1 MNVFSRMVF
10 RRIAV
15 LAVFALPACSA
26 GVSSTQVP
34 TASAGVSTTVSGTQR
49 TVQGSRALA
58 ASCAAVTAGD
68 GTCTNIELASSTIYG
83 PTTPAQQV
91 PGLHPADLQA
101 AYHLPSALAGS
112 GQTIAIVITNSD
124 PNAESDLAVY
134 RSTFGL
140 PPCSSASGCF
150 RVIASKDASVDVD
163 WAREASVDLDM
174 ASAVCPNCKLMLYQA
189 KDAKAGNL
197 ATAVSAAVA
206 AGATVVSNSYAV
218 AEVSSENNAMWAH
231 PGVPIVAAA
240 GDQGFGG
247 VKWPA
252 ASTNVIAV
260 GATTLV
266 RNSTTARGWTETAWS
281 GTGSGCSA
289 IAAKPAWQTDSGCTM
304 RMVADVAAVGD
315 PATPVAVY
323 DSYQD
328 NGWVEMGGTS
338 VATPIVAGAYA
349 LAGNA
354 AQLSL
359 NGASS
364 LYANPGAL
372 NAISAGSNGTCTPL
386 YLCTAGDGYSGPV
399 GVGSP
404 NGIAAF

>member
-1 MNVFSRMVF
+1 MFSRSTLQRFAVF
-10 RRIAV
+10 AI
-15 LAVFALPACSA
+15 FALPACSG
-26 GVSSTQVP
+26 GVASTQVP
-34 TASAGVSTTVSGTQR
+34 ATGKTVANTTSGGHR
-49 TVQGSRALA
+49 LPQGSRALA
-58 ASCAAVTAGD
+58 ASCTAAATGSGA
-68 GTCTNIELASSTIYG
+68 CTNVELATTTIYG

-91 PGLHPADLQA
+91 PGLHPADLQS
-101 AYHLPSALAGS
+101 AYRLPSALAGS
-112 GQTIAIVITNSD
+112 SQTIAVVVANAD

-140 PPCSSASGCF
+140 APCTSASGCF
-150 RVIASKDASVDVD
+150 RVLALKDESGDVN
-163 WAREASVDLDM
+163 WAREASIDLDM
-174 ASAVCPNCKLMLYQA
+174 ASAVCPNCKLMLVQS
-189 KDAKAGNL
+189 KDAKDGNL
-197 ATAVSAAVA
+197 ASAVSAAVA
-206 AGATVVSNSYAV
+206 AGATVVSNSFAV

-240 GDQGFGG
+240 GDQGYGG
-247 VKWPA
+247 ANWPA

-266 RNSTTARGWTETAWS
+266 PNSTTARGWTETAWS

-289 IAAKPAWQTDSGCTM
+289 IAVKPAWQTDTGCAK
-304 RMVADVAAVGD
+304 RVVADVAAVGD
-315 PATPVAVY
+315 PQTPVAVY

-338 VATPIVAGAYA
+338 VATPIVAGVYA

-354 AQLSL
+354 AQLNL
-359 NGASS
+359 NGAST
-364 LYANPGAL
+364 LYANPAGL
-372 NAISAGSNGTCTPL
+372 NAIGAGSNGTCSPL
-386 YLCTAGDGYSGPV
+386 YLCTAGSGYSGPA

>member
-1 MNVFSRMVF
+1 VFSR
-10 RRIAV
+10 RNLQRIAV
-15 LAVFALPACSA
+15 CAVFALPACSS
-26 GVSSTQVP
+26 GVASTQVP
-34 TASAGVSTTVSGTQR
+34 TTGSAVANATSGAQR

-58 ASCAAVTAGD
+58 ASCAAATGGT
-68 GTCTNIELASSTIYG
+68 GTCTNVEVATSTIYG

-91 PGLHPADLQA
+91 PGLHPADLQS
-101 AYHLPSALAGS
+101 AYSLPSAVAGN
-112 GQTIAIVITNSD
+112 GQTIAVVVANAD
-124 PNAESDLAVY
+124 PNAEADLAVY

-140 PPCSSASGCF
+140 PPCTSASGCF
-150 RVIASKDASVDVD
+150 RVVAEKSESGDVN
-163 WAREASVDLDM
+163 WAREASIDLDM
-174 ASAVCPNCKLMLYQA
+174 ASAVCPNCKLMLVQS
-189 KDAKAGNL
+189 KDAKDGNL
-197 ATAVSAAVA
+197 ASAVSAAVA

-240 GDQGFGG
+240 GDQGYG
-247 VKWPA
+247 VANWPA

-266 RNSTTARGWTETAWS
+266 RNSSTPRGWSETAWS
-281 GTGSGCSA
+281 GTSSGCSA
-289 IAAKPAWQTDSGCTM
+289 IAVKPAWQTDTGCTK
-304 RMVADVAAVGD
+304 RTVADVAAVGD

-323 DSYQD
+323 DSYQE
-328 NGWVEMGGTS
+328 NGWIEMGGTS
-338 VATPIVAGAYA
+338 VATPIVAGVYA

-354 AQLSL
+354 AQLNL
-359 NGASS
+359 NGAST

-372 NAISAGSNGTCTPL
+372 NAISAGSNGSCTNL
-386 YLCTAGDGYSGPV
+386 YLCTAGSGYSGLA

>member
-1 MNVFSRMVF
+1 VFSRKFLRQV
-10 RRIAV
+10 
-15 LAVFALPACSA
+15 AVFAVVALPACSA
-26 GVSSTQVP
+26 GVTSTQVP
-34 TASAGVSTTVSGTQR
+34 ATGNAVANIASGAHR
-49 TVQGSRALA
+49 APLGSRALA
-58 ASCAAVTAGD
+58 ASCAGATAGT
-68 GTCTNIELASSTIYG
+68 GTCTNVELAGTTIYG

-91 PGLHPADLQA
+91 PGLHPADLQS
-101 AYHLPSALAGS
+101 AYKLPSALAGN
-112 GQTIAIVITNSD
+112 GQTIAIVIANAD

-140 PPCSSASGCF
+140 PPCTSASGCF
-150 RVIASKDASVDVD
+150 RVVAPKSQAGDVN
-163 WAREASVDLDM
+163 WAREASIDLDM

-189 KDAKAGNL
+189 ADAKDGNL
-197 ATAVSAAVA
+197 ATAVSGAVR

-218 AEVSSENNAMWAH
+218 AEVSSENNAMWSH

-240 GDQGFGG
+240 GDRGFGG
-247 VKWPA
+247 ANWPA

-266 RNSTTARGWTETAWS
+266 RDSTTTRGWTETAWS
-281 GTGSGCSA
+281 GTGSGCSG
-289 IAAKPAWQTDSGCTM
+289 IAAKPAWQTGTGCTK

-354 AQLSL
+354 AQLNL

-372 NAISAGSNGTCTPL
+372 NPISVGSNGTCSPL
-386 YLCTAGDGYSGPV
+386 YLCTAGNGYSGPA

-404 NGIAAF
+404 NGVAAF